1 MKATYSYRI
10 FKDAAALPDGWEK
23 VARPN
28 IFLSRAFLLAMQKAA
43 PSNMECLFIGLF
55 YEESLCGVALV
66 QYINLAGIETFKNE
80 ARTFCIKDYLF
91 RRFSSHV
98 LILGNNNLT
107 GQNAYVLSDRIAEK
121 DALPLFA
128 AALDEI
134 KTQYRKRRICIN
146 LIAVK
151 DFNAAEFPGFD
162 DAGFPG
168 YHKFCTQPNMIFTV
182 RDNWTTPEDYLADMN
197 TKYRTQYNR
206 ARKKADGIV
215 KKRLTTDEIRES
227 SKRISELYHT
237 VANRASFNTFFLPE
251 NHFLVLKEELQD
263 DFLLYGYFLDGQM
276 VGFNTLIRNGEDM
289 DTYFLGYDEA
299 VQKEKM
305 LYLNMLYDMVS
316 YGISKGARHIVFA
329 RSAME
334 IKSSIGAVAE
344 PVYGIIKHTNA
355 AINRYTGQLFEY
367 FDPKVEWKE
376 RNPFKQEH
384 AVQL

>member
-1 MKATYSYRI
+1 M
-10 FKDAAALPDGWEK
+10 LPDNWEQ

-28 IFLSRAFLLAMQKAA
+28 VFLSRAFLSAMQKAA
-43 PSNMECLFIGLF
+43 PANMECHFLGLF
-55 YEESLCGVALV
+55 CGAALCGVALV

-80 ARTFCIKDYLF
+80 SRTFCIKDYLF

-107 GQNAYVLSDRIAEK
+107 GQNAYLLSGIREQ

-134 KTQYRKRRICIN
+134 KLQYRKQGICIN

-151 DFNAAEFPGFD
+151 DFNAAEFPNFEE
-162 DAGFPG
+162 AGFTG
-168 YHKFCTQPNMIFTV
+168 YHKFCTQPNMIFTI
-182 RDNWTTPEDYLADMN
+182 RDNWKTPEDYLADMN

-206 ARKKADGIV
+206 ARKKADGIT
-215 KKRLTTDEIRES
+215 KKRLTIDEIREN
-227 SKRISELYHT
+227 SKRISQLYHT

-251 NHFLVLKEELQD
+251 NHFLVLKQELQD

-276 VGFNTLIRNGEDM
+276 VGFNTIIRNGEGM

-316 YGISKGARHIVFA
+316 YGICKGARHIVFA